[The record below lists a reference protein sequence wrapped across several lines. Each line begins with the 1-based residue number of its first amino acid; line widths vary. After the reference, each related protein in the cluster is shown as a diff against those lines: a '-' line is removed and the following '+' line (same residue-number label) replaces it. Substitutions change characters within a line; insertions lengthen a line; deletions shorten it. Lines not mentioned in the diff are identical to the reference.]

1 MRILLLTHA
10 QYITVAL
17 PKVIEYAEHLIRAGH
32 KVMLVATSRRNRF
45 RPERFTNNGVNY
57 LISPSLLFGRFR
69 HGADLFDSI
78 VRYFCLRNERFDI
91 IHAVDSRPTV
101 IIPALL
107 LKYTRGTRLVLEWS
121 DLFGDGGTIK
131 ERSNVLYQHTFGII
145 ETFLEKNSR
154 RFADG
159 HLVISRYLFNRVI
172 KMGFQQ
178 KNVMIHR
185 MGCDINKYQGLSKKM
200 SREFLS
206 INPSSKIFVYLGQLY
221 PKDHQLLVESFALL
235 LKKTVKDVELFIVGN
250 NTPLIFDLPTKI
262 HYTGWVSKEEYKHYL
277 SASDICL
284 LPLSLTKANKARWPS
299 KITDYLAAGKPVIA
313 TSAGDVEEIYDR
325 KNIGILI
332 RDPSTE
338 SFMKAMLDV
347 LRNEQKWN
355 FYGRNSKEYARE
367 NLDWNI
373 LVSKAVQFFQRITD
387 C

>member
-17 PKVIEYAEHLIRAGH
+17 PKVIEYAEHLIKAGH
-32 KVMLVATSRRNRF
+32 KVLLVATSKRNRF
-45 RPERFTNNGVNY
+45 RPERFIDNGVNY

-78 VRYFCLRNERFDI
+78 VRYYCLRNERFDI

-107 LKYTRGTRLVLEWS
+107 LKHTRGTRLVLEWS

-131 ERSNVLYQHTFGII
+131 ERSNILYQQTFGVI
-145 ETFLEKNSR
+145 ETFLEKHSR

-159 HLVISRYLFNRVI
+159 HLVISMYLFNRI
-172 KMGFQQ
+172 LKMGFQQ
-178 KNVMIHR
+178 KNVKIHK
-185 MGCDINKYQGLSKKM
+185 MGCDINKYQGLSKEM

-206 INPSSKIFVYLGQLY
+206 INPNSKIFVYLGKLY
-221 PKDHQLLVESFALL
+221 HKDHKLLVESFALL
-235 LKKTVKDVELFIVGN
+235 LKKTGKDVELFIVGN
-250 NTPLIFDLPTKI
+250 NTPLAFDLPPEI

-313 TSAGDVEEIYDR
+313 TSAGDVEEIFGR

-332 RDPSTE
+332 RNSSIE
-338 SFMKAMLDV
+338 SFMKAMLDI
-347 LRNEQKWN
+347 LRDEQKWN
-355 FYGRNSKEYARE
+355 FYGKNSKEYARE

-373 LVSKAVQFFQRITD
+373 LVSKTVQFFQRITD